1 MSNYREAGG
10 NDAATMQRMHKFE
23 REWAINVGD
32 RVGRRFC
39 VSPANAQALMQLSE
53 KYGEKYTFEV
63 VIPIVKKHL
72 SDVGFITAY
81 LTMLFRAGE
90 TNTLRTE
97 VVEKLFKD
105 ILANMIPDL
114 NLHCPA
120 SPDFDLSDPGDGS
133 PEVMSAENLAVLFF
147 QCERLGLTHDIDKI
161 ATKIIFEA
169 PSARTATFERVL
181 LPLLKQLP
189 PVVERGP
196 NNTNTPSYV
205 KIFRAV
211 IPAYIDTYVQ
221 SPPQKPTGFEPQPCD
236 WSLHCGDCAGL
247 DAFLKS
253 PDKAT
258 TYFNDLCDK
267 RSEHLEERLR
277 GSTCSMVTTKIAGR
291 YTLKVTKRV
300 LEWKIAMNE
309 WNQRCEAALEKVEE
323 IGPERLKSLLG
334 EGWEVEC
341 LPIFAD
347 FDLSHDDNWL
357 GE

>member
-23 REWAINVGD
+23 REWAINVGETLN
-32 RVGRRFC
+32 RRFC
-39 VSPANAQALMQLSE
+39 ESPANAQALMQLSE
-53 KYGEKYTFEV
+53 KYGENYTFEV

-90 TNTLRTE
+90 TNTLRTK

-114 NLHCPA
+114 NLHCTA
-120 SPDFDLSDPGDGS
+120 SPDFELSF
-133 PEVMSAENLAVLFF
+133 PEMMSAENLAVLFS
-147 QCERLGLTHDIDKI
+147 QCERLGLAHDIDKL

-169 PSARTATFERVL
+169 SSARTATFERIL

-189 PVVERGP
+189 QVVERGP
-196 NNTNTPSYV
+196 NNTNTLSYV

-221 SPPQKPTGFEPQPCD
+221 SPPQKPTGIEPQPCD
-236 WSLHCGDCAGL
+236 CSLQCGDCAGL

-253 PDKAT
+253 PDKVT
-258 TYFNDLCDK
+258 TYFHNLSDK

-277 GSTCSMVTTKIAGR
+277 GSMCSMVTRKISGM
-291 YTLKVTKRV
+291 YHFTVTKRG
-300 LEWKIAMNE
+300 LEWKNAMKE
-309 WNQRCEAALEKVEE
+309 WNQRCDAALEKVEE

-334 EGWEVEC
+334 EGWEVDC

-347 FDLSHDDNWL
+347 FDLSNDDDWL